1 MTPRSGAGTEIELES
16 SVQVLPKDLDSG
28 KCARAPARTGGK
40 VYERLKG
47 AASARRPDPASFQ
60 LGAASVRRPR
70 VGSASSEIV
79 MLDTDGNIVVVNQA
93 WRDAVAAY
101 GLVLRD
107 AGIGTA
113 YVDVACR
120 FLPDLDRAAL
130 ELSLRPLLSGDADDV
145 RHTYAIWTPRGLRW
159 RHVQITPLSPG
170 TSGRFVAIHDDLTE
184 LAMTQATLRMTS
196 EQVLT
201 ARDEERQR
209 IAIELHDSTNQHL
222 AAMSMGLARLR
233 RAALNGAA
241 ATAIIDEI
249 ASSLNETLKETRAIS
264 YLMNPRGLARA
275 GLVATVRQFL
285 EGFAQRTG
293 LEVALEANAV
303 VDRIPPPLQ
312 HAALRIIQEAL
323 MNAHRHAK
331 AQRVSVGLA
340 VGADQLTVSVADD
353 GRGLP
358 SDRGAPCLGVG
369 IPGMRVR
376 AQQFAGDL
384 AISSD
389 ESGTRVVARLPLA

>member
-1 MTPRSGAGTEIELES
+1 
-16 SVQVLPKDLDSG
+16 VQVPDNLNRG
-28 KCARAPARTGGK
+28 RRG
-40 VYERLKG
+40 R
-47 AASARRPDPASFQ
+47 ASAVVDGKLDGVKRRQGGGSVRRPEPTPSQ
-60 LGAASVRRPR
+60 LGAAPVRRPR
-70 VGSASSEIV
+70 VGSGSSEIV
-79 MLDTDGNIVVVNQA
+79 MLDTDGRIVVVNQA

-107 AGIGTA
+107 AGVGIP
-113 YVDVACR
+113 YVDVSCR

-170 TSGRFVAIHDDLTE
+170 TTGRFVAIHDDLTE
-184 LAMTQATLRMTS
+184 LAITQAALRTTS
-196 EQVLT
+196 EQLLT

-222 AAMSMGLARLR
+222 AAMSVGLARLR
-233 RAALNGAA
+233 RATLNGAVT
-241 ATAIIDEI
+241 TAIIDEI
-249 ASSLNETLKETRAIS
+249 ASSLNETIKETRATS
-264 YLMNPRGLARA
+264 YLMNPRGLARD

-293 LEVALEANAV
+293 LEVALEANAA
-303 VDRIPPPLQ
+303 VDRISPPLQ

-323 MNAHRHAK
+323 MNAHRHAE
-331 AQRVSVGLA
+331 AHRVSVGLA
-340 VGADQLTVSVADD
+340 VDADQLTACVADD

-358 SDRGAPCLGVG
+358 SNRGEPCLGVG

-376 AQQFAGDL
+376 AQQFAGEL

-389 ESGTRVVARLPLA
+389 ESGTRIVAKLPLA